1 MDNFKTAENKFC
13 FFSWFIRR
21 CFFLLLSFILFLS
34 IFSLSCDKIAVEG
47 NNKDQT
53 TTKPVCPVVLPENKS
68 EQSTFPSCPTVYYK
82 DFDGDKFSDGITSCE
97 QKPGFYRADELCS
110 TYGDCNDDNKDV
122 YPGST
127 TFPEGVTQVCPP
139 PATSI

>member
-1 MDNFKTAENKFC
+1 MDNFKTTENNFC
-13 FFSWFIRR
+13 FFSGIIF
-21 CFFLLLSFILFLS
+21 CLFLFYS
-34 IFSLSCDKIAVEG
+34 IPSILTSCDKIAVEV

-53 TTKPVCPVVLPENKS
+53 TTKPLCPVVLPENKS

-97 QKPGFYRADELCS
+97 QKPGYYRADELCS
-110 TYGDCNDDNKDV
+110 TYGDCNDNNKDV

-127 TFPEGVTQVCPP
+127 TFPEGATQVCPP
-139 PATSI
+139 PT

>member
-1 MDNFKTAENKFC
+1 MNNFKTTKNNFC
-13 FFSWFIRR
+13 FFSGIIF
-21 CFFLLLSFILFLS
+21 CLFLFYS
-34 IFSLSCDKIAVEG
+34 IPSILTSCDKIAVEE
-47 NNKDQT
+47 NKNQ

-110 TYGDCNDDNKDV
+110 TYGDCNDENKDV

-127 TFPEGVTQVCPP
+127 TFPEGATQVCPP
-139 PATSI
+139 PATSP